1 MNFTWNKHNE
11 CVVKNPGHEFNDFIL
26 IVSYSENSYYFII
39 EVGGVGGARL
49 LRSLPKFDTL
59 VKAKVAAE
67 LAVYRICR
75 IMQENM

>member
-1 MNFTWNKHNE
+1 MNFTWNTHNE

-26 IVSYSENSYYFII
+26 VVSYSENSYYFII
-39 EVGGVGGARL
+39 EVGGSYL

-59 VKAKVAAE
+59 TKAKAAAE

-75 IMQENM
+75 IMQENV